1 LCSYQIVSSKRQEKQ
16 QIMIYKALSSFTE
29 TLLSRPEAGM
39 GYQRIEAK
47 RTDRYATQKYI
58 VYNAD
63 LIVELNE
70 SFQ

>member
-1 LCSYQIVSSKRQEKQ
+1 
-16 QIMIYKALSSFTE
+16 MIYKALSSFTE